1 VIRSSGLW
9 GGLFWLALGSFAT
22 WAGRDMG
29 LGQLSD
35 PGPGF
40 AFFWVGILM
49 CTLAAI
55 VIGQVLVRPD
65 ATLASLWAGTRWRK
79 VLVVVTLLLVYGAA
93 FPTLGFVPSTLVLLL
108 VLMGFIDPV
117 GWRLAVTIAVVAT
130 FGVWIALTKWLEI
143 QLPAGIFGGL
153 FG

>member
-1 VIRSSGLW
+1 MIRSSGLW
-9 GGLFWLALGSFAT
+9 GGMFWLAIGAFVT

-49 CTLAAI
+49 CVFALT
-55 VIGQVLVRPD
+55 VIGQVIVRPD

-79 VLVVVTLLLVYGAA
+79 VLVVIALLLVYGAG
-93 FPTLGFVPSTLVLLL
+93 FPTLGFIPCTLALLL
-108 VLMGFIDPV
+108 VLMWFIDPV
-117 GWRLAVTIAVVAT
+117 DWRLAVLIAVVAT
-130 FGVWIALTKWLEI
+130 FGVWAALGKWLKI
-143 QLPAGIFGGL
+143 QLPAGVFFG
-153 FG
+153 